1 MKTSLTM
8 AVLFCCCSLA
18 GCGGPISRTT
28 PQWDVRFGDATRA
41 AFAQQVI
48 NPDAGRDTRPVTGLD
63 GQAAAA
69 AQKRYQNSFAEPP
82 VPPVF
87 TIGIGSK

>member
-1 MKTSLTM
+1 MKTSLTL
-8 AVLFCCCSLA
+8 AVICCALA
-18 GCGGPISRTT
+18 GCGEAILRTT
-28 PQWDVRFGDATRA
+28 PQWDARFGDATRA
-41 AFAQQVI
+41 AFARQVI
-48 NPDAGRDTRPVTGLD
+48 HPDAGRDARPVNGLD

-82 VPPVF
+82 APPVF